1 MHNLWGVISECRV
14 VDPML
19 CTICQVNS
27 FAVVDLPQNASG
39 NNIIGQ
45 KRRSLPHVRLVL
57 YSQYYLFISDL
68 HFGERH
74 KAYATGNCLKD
85 LNDE

>member
-1 MHNLWGVISECRV
+1 MHNLWRVLSEYRV
-14 VDPML
+14 VDPVL
-19 CTICQVNS
+19 CTIRQVNS
-27 FAVVDLPQNASG
+27 FAVLDLPQNTSG
-39 NNIIGQ
+39 NNIIWQ
-45 KRRSLPHVRLVL
+45 KRRSLPHVRP
-57 YSQYYLFISDL
+57 SQYYLFISDL